1 VADPAKL
8 PKEELEKMRDTGAIM
23 YGLGYIRLM
32 ARELGVT
39 EADSL
44 EGSQLMFYQMIEP
57 MNIAMEAIWRALME
71 DHIGKEEALIRFR
84 KALLNV

>member
-1 VADPAKL
+1 MADPNAL
-8 PKEELEKMRDTGAIM
+8 PREELEKMRDTGAIM

-32 ARELGVT
+32 AREIGVD
-39 EADSL
+39 DSL
-44 EGSQLMFYQMIEP
+44 EGSQEMFYQMIEP